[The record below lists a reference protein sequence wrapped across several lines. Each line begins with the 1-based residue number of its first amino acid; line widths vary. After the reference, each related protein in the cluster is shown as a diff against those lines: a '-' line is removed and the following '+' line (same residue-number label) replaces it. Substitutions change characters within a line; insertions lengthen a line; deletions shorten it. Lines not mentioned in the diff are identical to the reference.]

1 MRHSKKMRF
10 KFRLQNNRIFHQ
22 CGYFIQQR
30 IIGGNAG
37 IQAA

>member
-1 MRHSKKMRF
+1 MRF
-10 KFRLQNNRIFHQ
+10 KFRLQNNGVFHQ
-22 CGYFIQQR
+22 RGYFIQQR